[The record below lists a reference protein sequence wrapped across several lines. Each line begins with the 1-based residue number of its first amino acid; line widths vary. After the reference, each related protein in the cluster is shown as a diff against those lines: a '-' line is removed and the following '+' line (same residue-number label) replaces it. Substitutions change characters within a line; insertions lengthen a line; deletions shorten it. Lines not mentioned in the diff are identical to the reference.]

1 MRQRS
6 IQQVVRLNEKEY
18 QHLIKSVQLTGLSKE
33 SYIRA
38 LIMKSTIRPKPPEQ
52 LAALLREL
60 QAIGNNVNQMAR
72 LANSRKYIADGDLA
86 RIEEMLDKLWFKVK
100 SL

>member
-6 IQQVVRLNEKEY
+6 IHQVVRLNEKEH

-38 LIMKSTIRPKPPEQ
+38 LIMKSVIRPKPPEQ

-60 QAIGNNVNQMAR
+60 QAIGNNVNQMAK
-72 LANSRKYIADGDLA
+72 LANSRKCIADGDLA

>member
-6 IQQVVRLNEKEY
+6 IQQVVRLNEKEH

-60 QAIGNNVNQMAR
+60 QAIGNNVNQMAK
-72 LANSRKYIADGDLA
+72 LANSRKYVADGDLA